1 MVKRCGKVTIM
12 FDGYLDDLCP
22 ECLLDEAN
30 SYLLLNDSDFYE
42 CPKCNLQIS
51 FREYPIATVL
61 NFRGKGKIRT
71 EKKSISDE
79 DFGAGL
85 APMDSN
91 SKKFLSTSK
100 LFEDENSFKEYI
112 SKIPNR

>member
-1 MVKRCGKVTIM
+1 M

-22 ECLLDEAN
+22 ECLLNEVN
-30 SYLLLNDSDFYE
+30 SHLLLNDSDFYE

-71 EKKSISDE
+71 EKKVDN
-79 DFGAGL
+79 FGAGL

-91 SKKFLSTSK
+91 SKKFLSTSQ

-112 SKIPNR
+112 SKIPNK